1 MASYSGRVREA
12 SHDANDQI
20 RQLRGQ
26 VDQLMRDR
34 VTPAVSDVAGRA
46 QDYARQAQDY
56 ARHAQDFGRD
66 QAEALSGHVRDMPL
80 ASVLVAAVAG
90 YLLGRLA
97 R

>member
-1 MASYSGRVREA
+1 MATSSRLRDA
-12 SHDANDQI
+12 SSDANEQI

-34 VTPAVSDVAGRA
+34 VTPMVSEAAGRA
-46 QDYARQAQDY
+46 QDYARQATDI
-56 ARHAQDFGRD
+56 AQH
-66 QAEALSGHVRDMPL
+66 QAEAFSAQVREMPI
-80 ASVLVAAVAG
+80 AAVLVAAAAG